1 MIPPSPL
8 LLLSSSPPLSIV
20 TGGSLLGAV
29 RQHGVLFC
37 DDDIDVSIL
46 EQEDQEEQQEEEE
59 KVGGKMGSDGG
70 GCDCNVD
77 GGTGGTSGS
86 GSDTSSSGC
95 TIGCASRRSRRCD
108 EDDGLIEGSTSRST
122 YERVRRALPRLLGDA
137 FTYTVRPWEG
147 GDKIRMKRMTS
158 VFVDVF
164 TLRRYLGD

>member
-1 MIPPSPL
+1 M
-8 LLLSSSPPLSIV
+8 
-20 TGGSLLGAV
+20 

-77 GGTGGTSGS
+77 GGTGGTGGS

-95 TIGCASRRSRRCD
+95 TIGCASRRCDDDGLIEGSTSRSTD
-108 EDDGLIEGSTSRST
+108 DDGLIEGSTSRST

-147 GDKIRMKRMTS
+147 GDKIRLKRMTS